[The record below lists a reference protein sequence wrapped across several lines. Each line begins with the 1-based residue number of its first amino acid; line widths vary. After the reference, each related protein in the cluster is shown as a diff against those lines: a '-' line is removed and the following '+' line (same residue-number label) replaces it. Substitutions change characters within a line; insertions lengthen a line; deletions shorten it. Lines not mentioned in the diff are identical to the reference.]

1 MIELPAAWWKS
12 ADYDSEVGTYFTVII
27 PKLHTQALFELL
39 QQPNVQKSQKVYV
52 KLGPPKRPRT
62 TGYRSCNTHIHGH
75 AQQIGEFT
83 GDYKEDV
90 IAEAKRRAVTR
101 GYPTRQNS
109 FGYIVPIS
117 EKDASTVEANMI
129 IEELHM
135 IASDIDLA
143 LKEYDDGK

>member
-1 MIELPAAWWKS
+1 MIELPAAYIK
-12 ADYDSEVGTYFTVII
+12 DSGVGYISI
-27 PKLHTQALFELL
+27 HMPDELL
-39 QQPNVQKSQKVYV
+39 ELFFDDYKVAQSGQCYV

-62 TGYRSCNTHIHGH
+62 TGYRSCNSHIHGH

-90 IAEAKRRAVTR
+90 IVEAKRRAVTR

-135 IASDIDLA
+135 IASDIDLE
-143 LKEYDDGK
+143 LKEYD